1 MGGGKSYKREC
12 LWIFKGVNFII
23 ICNFIYRHCF
33 VGFKLQSYIF
43 FLICQN
49 VFVLFFVYFL
59 LFNTPL
65 KNLLKD

>member
-1 MGGGKSYKREC
+1 MQLSQIDIKEQKKAARSHFIELRKNISDEKREAAG
-12 LWIFKGVNFII
+12 L
-23 ICNFIYRHCF
+23 
-33 VGFKLQSYIF
+33 
-43 FLICQN
+43 LICQN